1 MHIHAYSLIT
11 VDTYLPF
18 FDNIDNNSIL
28 IPMSSPPPMS
38 SYDSFVLAQ
47 QFQKTAQKDNLMV
60 NVAPDQTIIS
70 GY

>member
-11 VDTYLPF
+11 VDTYLHF

-47 QFQKTAQKDNLMV
+47 QFQKNSTK
-60 NVAPDQTIIS
+60 
-70 GY
+70 G